1 MKIQVHEDISYQYGT
16 SQRHKFDIYFPQI
29 SPAVVPLVVYI
40 HGGAWRTGDKSE
52 FRQIAKGIISAS
64 QNRLVVAIINYEL
77 STRSADSARHPEHLN
92 DAMAAVR
99 FLVTDQSYPGR
110 SIVDHNQVFLVGH
123 SAGAHLS
130 ALMTLAP
137 HPHFAQLGN
146 IKGVMGIAGIYN
158 IPKLLRANP
167 EYCDF
172 IDMAFHTNQHD
183 DASPH
188 CVARTF
194 HDNAAHVRF
203 MVVNSCTDELV
214 APVQAT
220 DFAARLVTTG
230 YKDVTLVVKDL
241 GSHDG
246 ALLNQELWNM
256 IVRFII

>member
-1 MKIQVHEDISYQYGT
+1 
-16 SQRHKFDIYFPQI
+16 
-29 SPAVVPLVVYI
+29 
-40 HGGAWRTGDKSE
+40 
-52 FRQIAKGIISAS
+52 
-64 QNRLVVAIINYEL
+64 
-77 STRSADSARHPEHLN
+77 
-92 DAMAAVR
+92 MAAVR

-220 DFAARLVTTG
+220 DFAARLVNTG